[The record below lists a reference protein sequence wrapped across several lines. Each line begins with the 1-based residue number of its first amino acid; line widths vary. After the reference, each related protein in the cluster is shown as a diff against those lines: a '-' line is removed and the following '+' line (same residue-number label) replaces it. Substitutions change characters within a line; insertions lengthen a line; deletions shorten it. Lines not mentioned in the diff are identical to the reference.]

1 MQNDEKTIAGLTA
14 DQIIEIEE
22 MDSVTSQTKKIRKP
36 TSKASLALETTIQ
49 AAKEKQLQ
57 DISSFLYASDKE
69 NEVSYEIDP
78 NTPDTCLIH
87 IKGIGKHPEDAT
99 ISIQGYNKAK
109 LPAEM
114 RKLWVFLFNKIY
126 EQAYSATDKKLYKD
140 EVTFTLSEIIQQGIY
155 TSDMRARTAV
165 KEAYTFMKQI
175 SIKGTYRCLVNGK
188 WQDQEIDGNIVY
200 NYSRKNGIIKIA
212 LNQKL
217 NWLPLLEYYSSL
229 PLLFWHLNKH
239 AAALFELIFDT
250 ARINATSSNLSIIS
264 ETAGGKHRDGI
275 EIVIGLQRI
284 YEKLML
290 PDTAETKKNRTATAQ
305 IKNPIYKAIEEIEEY
320 AEQDTSG
327 SIYFDMSDFKEN
339 LPIEEWLAQSKLR
352 VKIYDDY
359 AEPILNIVNNSKRK
373 IKEEQKKIEKRANK
387 KRHLENTNK
396 S

>member
-1 MQNDEKTIAGLTA
+1 MQSDKKTIAGLTA

-22 MDSVTSQTKKIRKP
+22 MDSVTSQAKKIRKP

-69 NEVSYEIDP
+69 CEISYEIDS
-78 NTPDTCLIH
+78 NTPDTCHIH
-87 IKGIGKHPEDAT
+87 INGKGKHPEYET
-99 ISIQGYNKAK
+99 ISIQGYNKAN

-126 EQAYSATDKKLYKD
+126 EQAYSTTDRKLYKD

-155 TSDMRARTAV
+155 TSEKRARNAV

-175 SIKGTYRCLVNGK
+175 SIKGTYRCFVNGK

-200 NYSRKNGIIKIA
+200 NYSRKNGIVKIA

-217 NWLPLLEYYSSL
+217 NWMILLEFYSSL
-229 PLLFWHLNKH
+229 PLLFWQLNKH

-250 ARINATSSNLSIIS
+250 ARINATSPNLSIIS
-264 ETAGGKHRDGI
+264 ETARGKHRDGI

-327 SIYFDMSDFKEN
+327 SIYFDMSDFKED
-339 LPIEEWLAQSKLR
+339 LPIEEWLALSKLR

-387 KRHLENTNK
+387 KRQLENTNK

>member
-1 MQNDEKTIAGLTA
+1 MQSDKKTIAGLTA

-69 NEVSYEIDP
+69 CEISYEIDP
-78 NTPDTCLIH
+78 NTPDTCHIH
-87 IKGIGKHPEDAT
+87 IKGKGKHPEYET
-99 ISIQGYNKAK
+99 ISIQGYNKAN

-126 EQAYSATDKKLYKD
+126 EQAYSTTDRKLYKD

-155 TSDMRARTAV
+155 TSEKRARNAV

-175 SIKGTYRCLVNGK
+175 SIKGTYRCFVNGK

-200 NYSRKNGIIKIA
+200 NYSRKNGIVKIA

-217 NWLPLLEYYSSL
+217 NWMILLEFYSSL
-229 PLLFWHLNKH
+229 PLLFWQLNKH

-250 ARINATSSNLSIIS
+250 ARINATSPNLSIIS

-327 SIYFDMSDFKEN
+327 SIYFDMSDFKED
-339 LPIEEWLAQSKLR
+339 LPIEEWLALSKLR

-387 KRHLENTNK
+387 KRQLENTNK